1 MPDSVE
7 IPAPVSA
14 TMRADSSIQRHTLS
28 MLSHISVAQ
37 DVLGPAIQVVIRQTL
52 VHEPGTLIENAGAA
66 GEIHRVDANLLVIA
80 GVVPLV
86 EFVTPSKLGPDRVP
100 HDLEEFDPFERRGT
114 RAAIVAVDEGAQ
126 IGIHEILAAGWHHQR
141 SATQNVL

>member
-14 TMRADSSIQRHTLS
+14 TMRTEASTQRQTLS
-28 MLSHISVAQ
+28 MLSLIPLAPR
-37 DVLGPAIQVVIRQTL
+37 VLRPAVQAVIGQTL
-52 VHEPGTLIENAGAA
+52 VHQPGALVENAGAA
-66 GEIHRVDANLLVIA
+66 GEIHGVDANLLVIA

-86 EFVTPSKLGPDRVP
+86 EFVTSSKLGPDRVP
-100 HDLEEFDPFERRGT
+100 YDLEEFDPFERCGA

-126 IGIHEILAAGWHHQR
+126 LRIHEVLA
-141 SATQNVL
+141 T